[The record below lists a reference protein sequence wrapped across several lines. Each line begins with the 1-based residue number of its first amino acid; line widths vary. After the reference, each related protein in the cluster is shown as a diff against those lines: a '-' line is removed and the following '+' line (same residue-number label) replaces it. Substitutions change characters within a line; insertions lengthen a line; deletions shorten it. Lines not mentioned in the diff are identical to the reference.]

1 MIEALVYSTLVD
13 IAYLKTNLAIYN
25 SAPAVF
31 YLEAPHDQDQLWGK
45 KQYPRVDFYT
55 DWTANAERKT
65 AGTLMVNVWC
75 QAGKSIIPEDFTASI
90 TEALTNRF
98 YKGTDGHYCTVWTQN
113 DPFGG
118 GSEEPVTIGITIS
131 FDVMAFPDQAT
142 FKPDPVVGVQNFIK
156 TKFPDAVAIL
166 GVNSTTDT
174 FTPGELALP
183 VVYIRTDN
191 QTASFQDTWAVR
203 WLQVSIYLHIFT
215 ADVAVRNS
223 LLRQIINAMVVA
235 GECLLDDDSPLF
247 FQQAKMDLAG
257 DPLRNG
263 QITINGRFG
272 IIPERPEVS
281 PLNNISIK

>member
-1 MIEALVYSTLVD
+1 
-13 IAYLKTNLAIYN
+13 
-25 SAPAVF
+25 
-31 YLEAPHDQDQLWGK
+31 
-45 KQYPRVDFYT
+45 
-55 DWTANAERKT
+55 
-65 AGTLMVNVWC
+65 MVNVWC

-113 DPFGG
+113 DPFSG

-191 QTASFQDTWAVR
+191 QSSSFQDTWAVR
-203 WLQVSIYLHIFT
+203 WVQITIYIHVFTPDVS
-215 ADVAVRNS
+215 ARNT
-223 LLRQIINAMVVA
+223 LLREIINQLVISGDCV
-235 GECLLDDDSPLF
+235 LDDDSPLF
-247 FQQAKMDLAG
+247 FQQAKMDLAA
-257 DPLRNG
+257 DPLRYG
-263 QITINGRFG
+263 QITVNGRFG
-272 IIPERPEVS
+272 IIPEQPETI
-281 PLNNISIK
+281 PLNHIYIK